1 MLFVLG
7 LAEVG
12 ELKAQMFNLAQMFN
26 RIPNAQFST
35 SAPIL
40 ASPCWWQFY
49 FFTGCCFGFSYVQ
62 NLSIRNAP
70 RTTPIFP
77 IITLSSI

>member
-1 MLFVLG
+1 MGLDMLADNVLG

-12 ELKAQMFNLAQMFN
+12 ELEVQMFNLAQMYN

-40 ASPCWWQFY
+40 ANPC
-49 FFTGCCFGFSYVQ
+49 
-62 NLSIRNAP
+62 
-70 RTTPIFP
+70 
-77 IITLSSI
+77 